1 MKNSLRNTRTLNPVI
16 AACALAAL
24 FVTAPAGAADITAGK
39 AKAGVCAACHGAD
52 GKTPLDPSYAILAGQ
67 HPDYLVAALKAYR
80 SGDRKNAIMGGQA
93 AALSNADIENLAAYY
108 GSLPGPLGI
117 RK

>member
-1 MKNSLRNTRTLNPVI
+1 MKNSLRIIRTLNPAI
-16 AACALAAL
+16 AACALAGL
-24 FVTAPAGAADITAGK
+24 LTAMPAAAADIAAGK
-39 AKAGVCAACHGAD
+39 AKSEVCAACHGAD

-108 GSLPGPLGI
+108 GSLEGPLGI